1 MKRVRLVL
9 FGGLLACLPVSASRA
24 EPLTVATYNIEN
36 YTLADRQAGGA
47 HRKEYPKP
55 EDEKAAL
62 RAVIRRM
69 NADVL
74 ALQEVGGEAFL
85 TELQRDLKREGVEYP
100 YGVTMDAGE
109 DKNRMTAVLSKRPL
123 TKVMKHGDLT
133 FKYFDGVI
141 KVKRGLLEV
150 RVSPAGPGDGAQGE
164 AGGGGVALFVV
175 HLKSRYTER
184 ADDPAAALQRAAEAV
199 AVRDRVLK
207 VFPEPATARFLI
219 LGDFND
225 NRTSRPV
232 RAILARGDTVIST
245 WLPAADARGE
255 VWTHFFRKEDSYSRV
270 DHVLVSP
277 GLWPQVRGAAGRIE
291 DAAEAGKASDHR
303 PVVAVIE

>member
-1 MKRVRLVL
+1 MKTVRLVL
-9 FGGLLACLPVSASRA
+9 LGGLLACLPVTLSRA

-36 YTLADRQAGGA
+36 YTLADRQVDGV

-62 RAVIRRM
+62 RVVIRRM

-74 ALQEVGGEAFL
+74 ALQEVGGAAFL
-85 TELQRDLKREGVEYP
+85 TELQRDLKREGTDYP
-100 YGVTMDAGE
+100 YAVAMDAGD
-109 DKNRMTAVLSKRPL
+109 DKDRMTAVLSKRPL
-123 TKVMKHGDLT
+123 VAVTKHADLA
-133 FKYFDGVI
+133 FKYFDGI
-141 KVKRGLLEV
+141 RKVKRGLLEV
-150 RVSPAGPGDGAQGE
+150 RVAGDGAG
-164 AGGGGVALFVV
+164 AGDLTFFVV

-184 ADDPAAALQRAAEAV
+184 TDDPNGALQRAGEAV

-225 NRTSRPV
+225 NRTSRPL
-232 RAILARGDTVIST
+232 RAMLVRGDSVIST

-255 VWTHFFRKEDSYSRV
+255 VWSHFFRKEDSYSRV

-277 GLWPQVRGAAGRIE
+277 GLWPRVRGAVGRIE
-291 DAAEAGKASDHR
+291 DGVGVDKASDHR
-303 PVVAVIE
+303 PVVVVIE